1 MFINNQLLQT
11 EAALN
16 NAISFFGKLK
26 NIPIFAPHLTI
37 YMQVTK
43 EVKKNLFKEFG
54 GNEANTGSTE
64 GQIALFTARINHISD
79 HLKTNKNDHANTRS
93 LLKLVGKRRR
103 LLNYLMREDLN
114 GYRSLIEKLNIR
126 K

>member
-1 MFINNQLLQT
+1 
-11 EAALN
+11 
-16 NAISFFGKLK
+16 
-26 NIPIFAPHLTI
+26 
-37 YMQVTK
+37 MQVTK

-54 GNEANTGSTE
+54 GNENNTGSTE
-64 GQIALFTARINHISD
+64 GQIALFTNRINHISE

-93 LLKLVGKRRR
+93 LLKMVGKRRR
-103 LLNYLMREDLN
+103 LLNYLMRENLN